1 MKTEMQMSFLK
12 LEYKSY
18 TDVTREADFEDEW
31 NHDSTSTNWIFNNL
45 KLLDRDEYG
54 LVSVDYEVKKGDTL
68 YPLIAVWSTGDS
80 FGNDDGAQMEMFTV
94 YRTYEEA
101 DKAKKIMEK
110 AGNSSCKILDGDGKE
125 IEFYP
130 PWVGYFESLDYID
143 IDKLEVI

>member
-1 MKTEMQMSFLK
+1 MSFLK
-12 LEYKSY
+12 LEYENY
-18 TDVTREADFEDEW
+18 TDVTREADSEDEW
-31 NHDSTSTNWIFNNL
+31 DRGSTSTNWIFNNL
-45 KLLDRDEYG
+45 KVIDRDNCDS
-54 LVSVDYEVKKGDTL
+54 VSVDYEVKKGDTL

-130 PWVGYFESLDYID
+130 PWVGILNLLIILTLIS
-143 IDKLEVI
+143 